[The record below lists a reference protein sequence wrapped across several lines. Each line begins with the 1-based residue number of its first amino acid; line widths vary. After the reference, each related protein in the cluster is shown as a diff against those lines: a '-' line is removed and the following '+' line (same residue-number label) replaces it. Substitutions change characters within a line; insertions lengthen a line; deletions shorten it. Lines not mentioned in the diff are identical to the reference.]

1 MYTTKLWLYQ
11 EDKDTHDK
19 SMEQANIPNDGGE
32 NCLKSPILTLFT
44 VTLKN
49 YATYFTAV
57 FINAFK

>member
-19 SMEQANIPNDGGE
+19 SMKQANTPNEEGE
-32 NCLKSPILTLFT
+32 NCLKSAILTLFS

-57 FINAFK
+57 FIKAFK